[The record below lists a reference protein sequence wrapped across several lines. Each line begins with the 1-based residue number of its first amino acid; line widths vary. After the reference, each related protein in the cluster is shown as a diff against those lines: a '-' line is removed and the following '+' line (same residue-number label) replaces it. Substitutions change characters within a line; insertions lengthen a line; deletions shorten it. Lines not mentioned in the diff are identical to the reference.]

1 VTGQPVSELI
11 HDIIDRRLVR
21 AVFQPV
27 VHLPTQQI
35 VGYEALARGPV
46 GSALESPLRC
56 SALRV
61 PSDVCRNWTGRAGPR
76 PRRRRWT
83 GTWTRR

>member
-1 VTGQPVSELI
+1 MPSSL
-11 HDIIDRRLVR
+11 RW
-21 AVFQPV
+21 
-27 VHLPTQQI
+27 
-35 VGYEALARGPV
+35 
-46 GSALESPLRC
+46 RC

-83 GTWTRR
+83 ARLREAGWGIALDDVGAEPASLALLPFVQPDVVKLDLRLVQR